1 MAKTVKKKDSFSK
14 LSFREVLG
22 MQSHRFLKLIVVA
35 VYACISYYIVT
46 YINDINKLEE
56 CSKILPIQKN
66 ILYGYGV
73 PYFTISKKALNKT
86 CATVTIPI
94 KYISSLLFG
103 DISLQVGCF
112 FISLV

>member
-46 YINDINKLEE
+46 YINDINKVEE

-73 PYFTISKKALNKT
+73 TYLAISVCIL
-86 CATVTIPI
+86 IGI
-94 KYISSLLFG
+94 ILLLLFFTFVF
-103 DISLQVGCF
+103 SKNTAN
-112 FISLV
+112 